1 MICLQ
6 TKNLCLSPV
15 YRQVDK
21 NLSIDKRRLVV
32 AIVSIAT
39 SQSKI
44 LFSTDQDSHILA
56 FQTSLNIGVNIRLI
70 LSQYWCEYG
79 EVET

>member
-21 NLSIDKRRLVV
+21 FLSIDKRRLVV

-39 SQSKI
+39 SKSKI
-44 LFSTDQDSHILA
+44 FVFNRSRLAYISFSD
-56 FQTSLNIGVNIRLI
+56 
-70 LSQYWCEYG
+70 LS
-79 EVET
+79 